1 MLSGRVP
8 FQGSQTDGTMMAV
21 IKKIKGGSFNLS
33 GEEWQ
38 SVSHSAREL
47 IKGLLTVDAAKR
59 LSLTQV
65 KNAEW
70 IMSADVPHTPL
81 MTPGMSEVP
90 KIPFVCQMSYLVTN
104 EFLVLCFDIV
114 TLL

>member
-1 MLSGRVP
+1 M
-8 FQGSQTDGTMMAV
+8 
-21 IKKIKGGSFNLS
+21 S

-47 IKGLLTVDAAKR
+47 IKGLLTVDASKR

-81 MTPGMSEVP
+81 MTPGKPCHMSIYRFIAGLG
-90 KIPFVCQMSYLVTN
+90 KIISDIEKLSLATYRFFN
-104 EFLVLCFDIV
+104 FLQDI
-114 TLL
+114 